1 MSHDPTHSYT
11 AFVAGRQIASGP
23 LHAVAP
29 LVRRAMERPDAQ
41 PLVFSDVT
49 GSQVELDLRGS
60 TEEVARRYQAGPGAA
75 SAVPAAEAAPRARG
89 RPRMGVVPREVTL
102 LPEHWQWLAAQ
113 AGGAS
118 VALRKLVHQAMRTG
132 TARERMRRA
141 QERSYKV
148 MVALA
153 GDRPGFEEA
162 ARALFAGDL
171 DRLREHAQGWPQDV
185 RAHVLRLA
193 DAEHDGALQ
202 AAAPAGPGGTSHA
215 PT

>member
-11 AFVAGRQIASGP
+11 AFLAGRLLASGP
-23 LHAVAP
+23 LHAVALP
-29 LVRRAMERPDAQ
+29 VRRAMERPGAQ

-49 GSQVELDLRGS
+49 GNQVDLDLRGS
-60 TEEVARRYQAGPGAA
+60 EEEVARRYQPARGA
-75 SAVPAAEAAPRARG
+75 PPIEAAPRTRG

-113 AGGAS
+113 PGGAS
-118 VALRKLVHQAMRTG
+118 VVLRKLVHHAMRAG
-132 TARERMRRA
+132 TERERVRRA
-141 QERSYKV
+141 QERSYRV

-162 ARALFAGDL
+162 ARSLFAGDL
-171 DRLREHAQGWPQDV
+171 DRLREHAQRWPQDV
-185 RAHVLRLA
+185 REHVLRLA

-202 AAAPAGPGGTSHA
+202 PAAPAIPGGTSHG
-215 PT
+215 PS

>member
-1 MSHDPTHSYT
+1 MSHDSAHRYT
-11 AFVAGRQIASGP
+11 AFLAGRRLASGP

-29 LVRRAMERPDAQ
+29 PVRRAMERPGAQ

-49 GSQVELDLRGS
+49 GNQVDLDLHGS
-60 TEEVARRYQAGPGAA
+60 EEDVSRRYPPPPAPAGAA
-75 SAVPAAEAAPRARG
+75 PESAPRARG

-113 AGGAS
+113 PGGAS
-118 VALRKLVHQAMRTG
+118 VALRKLVHHAMRAG
-132 TARERMRRA
+132 GARERTRRA

-171 DRLREHAQGWPQDV
+171 DRLREHAQRWPQDV
-185 RAHVLRLA
+185 RAHVLHLA

-202 AAAPAGPGGTSHA
+202 PAAPTGPGGTSHEQA
-215 PT
+215 